1 MTIGYQRTGYT
12 EPFITDVDITS
23 GDVLKTTVIYTET
36 NVAESTINE
45 AISINKTE
53 YKNSPTFGIVETT
66 LTVAAGNGTTV
77 PLVVTNNNFRIGDIF
92 EDTVGF
98 AYEVVNVQ
106 GNNIT
111 LHRDI
116 VATLTAKNQL
126 LTIAKK
132 LHLFEQ
138 KATKNYV
145 IGDKVLESVGSVGI
159 SPDPYPILPEFLT
172 GIEIPD
178 AEVLTDAAATREYY
192 FNTTNFSSIII
203 DIITT
208 RGATVIVYPLPLED
222 DLTVTGKASDT
233 TTIADDGDSER
244 IKYSDI
250 AAPNTKVVVTK
261 TQANDMTNYIFSVHG
276 VK

>member
-1 MTIGYQRTGYT
+1 M
-12 EPFITDVDITS
+12 
-23 GDVLKTTVIYTET
+23 
-36 NVAESTINE
+36 
-45 AISINKTE
+45 
-53 YKNSPTFGIVETT
+53 
-66 LTVAAGNGTTV
+66 
-77 PLVVTNNNFRIGDIF
+77 
-92 EDTVGF
+92 
-98 AYEVVNVQ
+98 
-106 GNNIT
+106 
-111 LHRDI
+111 
-116 VATLTAKNQL
+116 
-126 LTIAKK
+126 
-132 LHLFEQ
+132 
-138 KATKNYV
+138 
-145 IGDKVLESVGSVGI
+145 
-159 SPDPYPILPEFLT
+159 
-172 GIEIPD
+172 
-178 AEVLTDAAATREYY
+178 TDAAATREYY